1 MFDIRAS
8 TSLACRR
15 AVSKHSFTCFVLLC
29 LTVQKFGSMAPIVMA
44 NNLISAVRVEIR
56 AALRLKM
63 LNPTC
68 RLMAPD

>member
-1 MFDIRAS
+1 MFDIRTS

-15 AVSKHSFTCFVLLC
+15 AVSNYYYTCFVSLC
-29 LTVQKFGSMAPIVMA
+29 LTNIAPIVAA

-63 LNPTC
+63 LNTW
-68 RLMAPD
+68 RMAPSQAFSG